1 MKKKQNPEK
10 ARFFLLHPACNPGKV
25 LTLEAV
31 HAEYLKYVRICILCM
46 LDANALTLNTKN
58 NKLLQAFF
66 PPAENLTSQIEKNAR
81 KHAVIVVS
89 SWAKSVYTRK
99 LKNKVWLLL
108 KDKEITED
116 FKRQLCTV
124 GK

>member
-1 MKKKQNPEK
+1 
-10 ARFFLLHPACNPGKV
+10 
-25 LTLEAV
+25 
-31 HAEYLKYVRICILCM
+31 M